1 MTRVSAIASLRC
13 RAWLVAGMLLG
24 SGRAEAAALTLE
36 WAAPPECPGRE
47 QVEARIRA
55 LAAGDALEVAA
66 RVRVARTV
74 DGYRADLVLRRR
86 DGTSRERT
94 LTAESCDVVVEAVA
108 TVLVASHVEEQAA
121 APPPPPAR
129 PGAPTRRLE
138 ATPPAPISS
147 GWDVWVAARPM
158 LDAGLLPA
166 TVLGGVVDVGA
177 GVGDWRGELRLAGLA
192 PAEAVA
198 PAGSAAELYAFTL
211 EGAACAARALA
222 TIRFGGCLGF
232 GVALV
237 HGRGVGVEEP
247 RSEVRFVPAPK
258 LAVDLRWPAR
268 GRIALRGDATV
279 RLALTRPEFSI
290 ENDGLLHRPALLSA
304 QIALGPEA
312 RF

>member
-1 MTRVSAIASLRC
+1 
-13 RAWLVAGMLLG
+13 MLLG

-36 WAAPPECPGRE
+36 W
-47 QVEARIRA
+47 
-55 LAAGDALEVAA
+55 AA

-247 RSEVRFVPAPK
+247 RT
-258 LAVDLRWPAR
+258 R

>member
-13 RAWLVAGMLLG
+13 RAWLVVTLLLG
-24 SGRAEAAALTLE
+24 SGRAEAGALALE
-36 WAAPPECPGRE
+36 WTAPPECPAAAE
-47 QVEARIRA
+47 VEARIRS
-55 LAAGDALEVAA
+55 LAGDALDVAA
-66 RVRVARTV
+66 RVHVARTV
-74 DGYRADLVLRRR
+74 DGYRADLVLRGR
-86 DGTSRERT
+86 DGTARERS
-94 LTAESCDVVVEAVA
+94 LTGESCQVVVEAVA

-121 APPPPPAR
+121 APRPPPAR
-129 PGAPTRRLE
+129 PDTPSPRLE
-138 ATPPAPISS
+138 ASPPPPISS

-177 GVGDWRGELRLAGLA
+177 GLGDWRGELRLAGLA
-192 PAEAVA
+192 PADAVA
-198 PAGSAAELYAFTL
+198 PAGSSAELFAFTA

-222 TIRFGGCLGF
+222 TIRVGGCIGF

-237 HGRGVGVEEP
+237 HGRGVGVAEP
-247 RSEVRFVPAPK
+247 RSELRLVPAPK

-290 ENDGLLHRPALLSA
+290 ENEGPLHRPALLSG
-304 QIALGPEA
+304 QLALGPEA